1 METGICFPLKMRRLD
16 VLVFAVVGQIKR
28 QNVEPV
34 IGGLVADK
42 TSLLTNLEIHNSAL
56 QLGWLQVAECF

>member
-1 METGICFPLKMRRLD
+1 MRRLD
-16 VLVFAVVGQIKR
+16 VLVFSVVSQIKR

-56 QLGWLQVAECF
+56 QLGGLQVAECF